1 LDAISADGARAFFH
15 TTMSLVPQDTDDG
28 QMDLYERFAGR
39 TRLLS
44 TGPGVHPGESNIPTF
59 GGSTADGRLV
69 YFNTSA
75 GLLPDDTDQ
84 RQDAYVVHV
93 NEPPDCD
100 SVTVSRRV
108 LTTVNRR
115 LVPLTLDGATDVDGD
130 PTTLA
135 VEGVAQDE
143 PVTGRGDPTSP
154 DAIDDGDGQ
163 VRVRAERNPHGDG
176 RVYRISFTASDGR
189 GGECS
194 GTAAVSVP
202 RKRHKPAVDS
212 APPSYDSFG
221 P

>member
-1 LDAISADGARAFFH
+1 
-15 TTMSLVPQDTDDG
+15 M
-28 QMDLYERFAGR
+28 
-39 TRLLS
+39 
-44 TGPGVHPGESNIPTF
+44 
-59 GGSTADGRLV
+59 
-69 YFNTSA
+69 
-75 GLLPDDTDQ
+75 
-84 RQDAYVVHV
+84 
-93 NEPPDCD
+93 
-100 SVTVSRRV
+100 TVSRRV

-135 VEGVAQDE
+135 VDGVAQDE
-143 PVTGRGDPTSP
+143 PVRGRGDPTSP

-163 VRVRAERNPHGDG
+163 VRVRAERNPHSDG

-202 RKRHKPAVDS
+202 RKKHKPAVDS

-221 P
+221 T